1 MRSTGADFLHLFKY
15 PYLAEGKSCQGPI
28 RKTCE
33 VHKAWVVCLLP
44 DCRCEVSRAW
54 NRMMEISWNLSEV
67 SFLLCHCV
75 TSLMWKHFFAS
86 DMLCLSGSPFAA
98 TYATI
103 EIWTKAL
110 RIHGGADGMAMES
123 WNHGAMETD
132 GFCMAFERQR
142 LLRFQTTALVPTLR
156 VSCPKEQSGFWRA
169 KVVRSTMWY
178 QMDPRRKHFPPWC
191 RHDEMIRF
199 ECWL

>member
-1 MRSTGADFLHLFKY
+1 MSCVCCQTVGVRYLELETWWWKLAGIYQKFLFCYVIVSPPLWCKSTFL
-15 PYLAEGKSCQGPI
+15 PVTCCVCQGPPL
-28 RKTCE
+28 T
-33 VHKAWVVCLLP
+33 
-44 DCRCEVSRAW
+44 
-54 NRMMEISWNLSEV
+54 
-67 SFLLCHCV
+67 
-75 TSLMWKHFFAS
+75 
-86 DMLCLSGSPFAA
+86 A

-110 RIHGGADGMAMES
+110 RIHGGADGMAVES
-123 WNHGAMETD
+123 WDHGAMETH

>member
-1 MRSTGADFLHLFKY
+1 MSCVCCQTVGVRYLELETWWWKLAGIYQKFLFCYVIVSPPLWCKSTFL
-15 PYLAEGKSCQGPI
+15 PVTCCVCQGPPLRLPMPLSKSE
-28 RKTCE
+28 RKRSE
-33 VHKAWVVCLLP
+33 
-44 DCRCEVSRAW
+44 S
-54 NRMMEISWNLSEV
+54 MEAQMGW
-67 SFLLCHCV
+67 
-75 TSLMWKHFFAS
+75 
-86 DMLCLSGSPFAA
+86 P
-98 TYATI
+98 
-103 EIWTKAL
+103 
-110 RIHGGADGMAMES
+110 
-123 WNHGAMETD
+123 WNHGTIRPMETD